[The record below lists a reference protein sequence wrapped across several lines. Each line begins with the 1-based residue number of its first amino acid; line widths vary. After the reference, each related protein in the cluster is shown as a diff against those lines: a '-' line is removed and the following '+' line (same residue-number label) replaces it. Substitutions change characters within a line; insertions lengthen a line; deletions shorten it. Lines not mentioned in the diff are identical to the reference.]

1 MHNKNCW
8 CQKITKSSEKMRQKI
23 QN

>member
-8 CQKITKSSEKMRQKI
+8 CQKITKSSEKMRQKT